1 MPIESKV
8 PAILLNEQS
17 VFQWAIPDDWQYYQR
32 PTLFRREGC
41 RYFPVSI
48 LGKQTPPNVLPVLK
62 AELAA
67 LAISYG
73 GVCQPIAEQTILVFP
88 DRGRALRCQQLLAK
102 RGVTSVR
109 CDACLVLPVVSP

>member
-1 MPIESKV
+1 MSIESRV
-8 PAILLNEQS
+8 LAVLFNEQQAL
-17 VFQWAIPDDWQYYQR
+17 QWPIPGDWQLYHR
-32 PTLFRREGC
+32 PTVLRREGY
-41 RYFPVSI
+41 RYFPVPTSI
-48 LGKQTPPNVLPVLK
+48 KQIPPMLLPVLK